1 MYTDMRSSMM
11 KTRILKVPTEYA
23 FWDVLCSIQQ
33 HILHGYLYLSTL
45 WDLISNCKVYASFQS
60 LIYIST
66 IKKYIEMYKSS
77 PNFKNIAYE
86 QNSSLVICYSITCE
100 FFIYQYAIVFGLV
113 MVLAK
118 TVNDIICLSDI

>member
-1 MYTDMRSSMM
+1 
-11 KTRILKVPTEYA
+11 
-23 FWDVLCSIQQ
+23 
-33 HILHGYLYLSTL
+33 
-45 WDLISNCKVYASFQS
+45 
-60 LIYIST
+60 
-66 IKKYIEMYKSS
+66 MYKSS